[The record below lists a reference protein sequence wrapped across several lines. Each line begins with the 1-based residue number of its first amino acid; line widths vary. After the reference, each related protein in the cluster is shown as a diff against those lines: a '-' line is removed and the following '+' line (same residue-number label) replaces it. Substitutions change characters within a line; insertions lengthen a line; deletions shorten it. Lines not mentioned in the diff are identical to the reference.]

1 MGAKFRLSGH
11 GEEETGMNWEEY
23 KNKVKAEDSAAARD
37 IEDAELCAPVLCAMI
52 RKREELGMSRRE
64 LAGKCGLS
72 ESSVR
77 RIESFETSPKIDT
90 LLRILRNL
98 GLGLSVT
105 SAAGR

>member
-1 MGAKFRLSGH
+1 
-11 GEEETGMNWEEY
+11 MNWEEY
-23 KNKVKAEDSAAARD
+23 RNKVKAEDPAAARD
-37 IEDAELCAPVLCAMI
+37 IEDAELCAPVLSAMI

-64 LAGKCGLS
+64 LAEKCGLS

-77 RIESFETSPKIDT
+77 RIESFEISPKIDT
-90 LLRILRNL
+90 LLRILWSL

>member
-1 MGAKFRLSGH
+1 M
-11 GEEETGMNWEEY
+11 M
-23 KNKVKAEDSAAARD
+23 
-37 IEDAELCAPVLCAMI
+37 

-64 LAGKCGLS
+64 LAERCGIS
-72 ESSVR
+72 ESSVS

-105 SAAGR
+105 SATGR

>member
-1 MGAKFRLSGH
+1 
-11 GEEETGMNWEEY
+11 MNWEEY

-52 RKREELGMSRRE
+52 RKSEELGMSRRE
-64 LAGKCGLS
+64 LAERCGIS

-77 RIESFETSPKIDT
+77 RIESFETSPKIGT